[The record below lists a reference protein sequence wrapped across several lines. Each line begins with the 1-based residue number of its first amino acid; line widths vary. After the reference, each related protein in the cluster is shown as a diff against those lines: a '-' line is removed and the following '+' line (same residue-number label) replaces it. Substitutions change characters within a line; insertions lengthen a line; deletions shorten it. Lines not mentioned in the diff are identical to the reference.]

1 MAGSNVMSGLD
12 ADELARRVHAINER
26 GRYVLNAAQS
36 EEKYLF
42 TLPQWPW
49 RVAVASV
56 PRFG

>member
-1 MAGSNVMSGLD
+1 MLFRSLD

-26 GRYVLNAAQS
+26 GMYVLNAAQS